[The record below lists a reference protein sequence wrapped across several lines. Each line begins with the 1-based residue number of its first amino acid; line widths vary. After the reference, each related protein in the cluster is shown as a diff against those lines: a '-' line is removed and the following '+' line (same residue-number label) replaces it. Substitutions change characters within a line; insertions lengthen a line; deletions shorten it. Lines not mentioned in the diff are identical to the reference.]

1 MAADELIC
9 DGTNYLRETCMGSIL
24 IIEHTEAVRVLFRT
38 ILEQAGYTVVE
49 ASNGNEGIRLFH
61 EAPTDVVITDMYMP
75 YPDGLEVIRKLR
87 AHFPALKILAVSGTD
102 GPGGMLTAAKAMGA
116 DEILPK
122 PLGVE
127 ELLTGVSNLCGRA
140 PSRASS
146 P

>member
-1 MAADELIC
+1 M
-9 DGTNYLRETCMGSIL
+9 
-24 IIEHTEAVRVLFRT
+24 
-38 ILEQAGYTVVE
+38 E

-102 GPGGMLTAAKAMGA
+102 GPGGMLTAPKAMGA

-127 ELLTGVSNLCGRA
+127 ELLTAVSNLCGRA

-146 P
+146 PNGNELLTSCRDNPRVMNDYWKRYRMGELI